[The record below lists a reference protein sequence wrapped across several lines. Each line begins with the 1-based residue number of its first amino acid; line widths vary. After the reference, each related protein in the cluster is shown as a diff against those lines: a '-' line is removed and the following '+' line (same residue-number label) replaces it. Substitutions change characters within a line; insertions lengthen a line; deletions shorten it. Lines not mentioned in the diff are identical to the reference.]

1 MNVSV
6 EDMGSC
12 RKSLHIDVAAEIV
25 APDYEKVLKAYAT
38 HANIPGFRKGK
49 APATIVEKR
58 FKKNIEE
65 DARQDLVP
73 KFYHEAL
80 AEKKINPVA
89 VVDITGVEFDKVNG
103 LKFDVVLDEAPEFK
117 LPKYKKISIKE
128 EKIEVTDA
136 DVDEQVTGLLK
147 NMGKFEDVT
156 DRALEKDDLAS
167 IDYTATYEGAPL
179 IELSEK
185 CAGIA
190 EGTDFMIMM
199 GEPEYLPGMVEALMG
214 LNIGDKKSIDITFPD
229 DYRIKE
235 VCGKTVVYDVEVKG
249 IRAQV
254 LPEIDEELLKNI
266 GCESED
272 DLRNKIREQLDDS
285 ARQREKAHLQNE
297 VAKFLL
303 EKTSFDLPKSIVD
316 QETSLQAREMI
327 NQLSSR
333 GASREHIEAQSAD
346 IMTNAAQNAN
356 NRVKIG
362 YIVDRIA
369 AEENITVE
377 DSEVNERIEQLAAQY
392 RMTPEQ
398 FRTELEKRDN
408 AEDGIK
414 GEVRTGKVFDF
425 LIENAKLK

>member
-12 RKSLHIDVAAEIV
+12 RKAMHIDVAAEIV
-25 APDYEKVLKAYAT
+25 APDYEKVLNAYAT

-49 APATIVEKR
+49 APAKIVEKK

-65 DARQDLVP
+65 DARQDLIP

-80 AEKKINPVA
+80 AEKKIKPVA
-89 VVDITGVEFDKVNG
+89 IVDITGVDFDKVNG
-103 LKFDVVLDEAPEFK
+103 LKFDVILDVAPEFK

-136 DVDEQVTGLLK
+136 DVDEQVTGILK

-156 DRALEKDDLAS
+156 DRGLEKDDLAS
-167 IDYTATYEGAPL
+167 IDYTATCDGVPL
-179 IELSEK
+179 GELGDN

-199 GEPEYLPGMVEALMG
+199 GEPEYLPGMVDGLMG
-214 LNIGDKKSIDITFPD
+214 AAIGDKKIVNVKFPE
-229 DYRIKE
+229 DYRVKE
-235 VCGKTVVYDVEVKG
+235 VAGKAAIYDVEIKG

-272 DLRNKIREQLDDS
+272 DLRGKIREQLEDS
-285 ARQREKAHLQNE
+285 ARQREKTHLHNE

-303 EKTSFDLPKSIVD
+303 EKTSFDLPKAIVD
-316 QETSLQAREMI
+316 QETNLQAREMV

-333 GASREHIEAQSAD
+333 GMSRDNIETQRND
-346 IMTNAAQNAN
+346 IMTGAVQNAN

-362 YIVDRIA
+362 YIVDSIA
-369 AEENITVE
+369 EVEGIEVE
-377 DSEVNERIEQLAAQY
+377 DSEVDARIDQLALQY

-398 FRTELEKRDN
+398 FRAELAKRDN
-408 AEDGIK
+408 AIEGIK
-414 GEVRTGKVFDF
+414 SEVIAGKVFDF
-425 LIENAKLK
+425 LVENAKIK

>member
-6 EDMGSC
+6 EEMGSC
-12 RKSLHIDVAAEIV
+12 RKVLHIDVAAEIV

-49 APATIVEKR
+49 APSNIVEKR

-80 AEKKINPVA
+80 AEKKITPVA
-89 VVDITGVEFDKVNG
+89 VVDIAGVEFDKLNG
-103 LKFDVVLDEAPEFK
+103 LKFDVVLDVAPEFK

-128 EKIEVTDA
+128 EKVEVTDA
-136 DVDEQVTGLLK
+136 DVDEQVTGILK
-147 NMGKFEDVT
+147 NMGKFEEIT
-156 DRALEKDDLAS
+156 ERGLEKDDLAS
-167 IDYTATYEGAPL
+167 IDYTATCDGAPL
-179 IELSEK
+179 GELSEK

-190 EGTDFMIMM
+190 EGTDFMVMM
-199 GEPEYLPGMVEALMG
+199 GEPEYLPGMVDALMG
-214 LNIGDKKSIDITFPD
+214 VKIGDKKTVEVNFPT

-235 VCGKTVVYDVEVKG
+235 VGGKMAIYDVEVKG

-254 LPEIDEELLKNI
+254 LPEIDDELLKNI

-272 DLRNKIREQLDDS
+272 DLRGKIREQLDDS
-285 ARQREKAHLQNE
+285 ARQREKTHLQNE
-297 VAKFLL
+297 AAKFLL
-303 EKTSFDLPKSIVD
+303 EKTSFDLPQSIVE
-316 QETSLQAREMI
+316 QETNLQAREMI
-327 NQLSSR
+327 NQLSSQ
-333 GASREHIEAQSAD
+333 GAPRDHIESRRED
-346 IMTNAAQNAN
+346 IMTSAVQNAN

-362 YIVDRIA
+362 YIVDSIA
-369 AEENITVE
+369 EVENITVE
-377 DSEVNERIEQLAAQY
+377 DSEVDARIEQLAMQY

-408 AEDGIK
+408 AEEGIK

-425 LIENAKLK
+425 LVENAKIK